1 MSMLLAALPAIIATT
16 VRMATPLLF
25 VTLGELFSERAGQV
39 NIGLD
44 GLMAIGAL
52 VGFLVG
58 YTTGNPWLGVLA
70 AAVSGVAVNLI
81 YAFCTITL
89 MGNQIVYGMAVNILA
104 PALATFIYK
113 VAVANSTE
121 LLQGVTM
128 APVAIPLLCEI
139 PVIGDAFFRQSLL
152 GYAAFLLVPLAWW
165 FFARFHAG
173 LDYRAVGE
181 NPRAAE
187 SLGVDVIRTKYLACI
202 ICGALAGIGG
212 SFLTLVYTSTY
223 AEGIV
228 AGRGF
233 IALSAVIF
241 GRWSPVGVLGACM
254 LFGFCDALQITL
266 QVQASGVPYQ
276 FFQMI
281 PYVVTLVAL
290 LWFGSK
296 QPGPKANGQ
305 PYFREQR

>member
-1 MSMLLAALPAIIATT
+1 MEAFMVLIPALLAAT
-16 VRMATPLLF
+16 VRMATPLVF
-25 VTLGELFSERAGQV
+25 TTLGELFSERAGMV

-52 VGFLVG
+52 VGWLVG
-58 YTTGNPWLGVLA
+58 YFTGNLWLGVLA
-70 AAVSGVAVNLI
+70 AIVAGILVNLI

-89 MGNQIVYGMAVNILA
+89 CGDQIVYGMAINILA

-113 VAVANSTE
+113 VAFAGSTE
-121 LLQGVTM
+121 LVRGAAMPAL
-128 APVAIPLLCEI
+128 PIPLLCDI
-139 PVIGDAFFRQSLL
+139 PIVGKALFSQTAL
-152 GYAAFLLVPLAWW
+152 GYLACLLIFASWW
-165 FFARFHAG
+165 FFARFHKG

-187 SLGVDVIRTKYLACI
+187 SLGVDVIRTKYLGCI
-202 ICGALAGIGG
+202 VCGALSGLSGA
-212 SFLTLVYTSTY
+212 FLTLCYTSTY
-223 AEGIV
+223 AEGVV

-241 GRWSPVGVLGACM
+241 GRWCPQGVLGACL

-266 QVQASGVPYQ
+266 QVQASQVPYQ
-276 FFQMI
+276 LFQMI
-281 PYVVTLVAL
+281 PYLVTLGVL

-296 QPGPKANGQ
+296 QMGPRANGQ

>member
-1 MSMLLAALPAIIATT
+1 MDLFVLILPAVIVTT
-16 VRMATPLLF
+16 VRMATPLVF
-25 VTLGELFSERAGQV
+25 VTLGELFSERAGMV

-58 YTTGNPWLGVLA
+58 YFTGNPWLGVA
-70 AAVSGVAVNLI
+70 AAALAGVVVNLI
-81 YAFCTITL
+81 YAFCTISL
-89 MGNQIVYGMAVNILA
+89 MGNQIVYGMALNIFA
-104 PALATFIYK
+104 PALATFLYK
-113 VAVANSTE
+113 IAFANSTV
-121 LLQGVTM
+121 LVRGVAM
-128 APVAIPLLCEI
+128 EPIRIPLLADI
-139 PVIGDAFFRQSLL
+139 PVLGEAFFQQTAL
-152 GYAAFLLVPLAWW
+152 GYSAYLLIPLCWW
-165 FFARFHAG
+165 FFARFHTG

-187 SLGVDVIRTKYLACI
+187 SMGIDVIRTKYLACV

-212 SFLTLVYTSTY
+212 GFLTLCYTSTY

-241 GRWSPVGVLGACM
+241 GRWMPQGVLGACL

-266 QVQASGVPYQ
+266 QVQAPGVPYQ

-281 PYVVTLVAL
+281 PYVMTVIAL

-296 QPGPKANGQ
+296 QVGPAANGQ